1 MSWGIRHLPRIFFSL
16 LGGFAISFG
25 LLWMIQW
32 MLLPKTTALQV
43 EQQHTVMEFVRL
55 KRDSETR
62 LRQRRQP
69 DPEPTPEE
77 NPPPKPEIQQID
89 VAQPAIK
96 APNIAFSIPDLPM
109 SLDGPYIGAIRQGP
123 PDRDFMTISR
133 VPPQY
138 PYRAQRRGIEGWVKV
153 SLLITEQG
161 KVQDVVVV
169 ESKPEGIFDHA
180 AIQAV
185 MKWKFKPRIQD
196 GKPVS
201 VRAEQTVNFKLGGK

>member
-1 MSWGIRHLPRIFFSL
+1 MSRIIRHLPRLFFSL
-16 LGGFAISFG
+16 LGGFAISVG

-32 MLLPKTTALQV
+32 MLLHKTTTLQV
-43 EQQHTVMEFVRL
+43 DEHHTVMEFVRL
-55 KRDSETR
+55 KQESETR
-62 LRQRRQP
+62 VRERQQP

-77 NPPPKPEIQQID
+77 RPPLKPEIQQID
-89 VAQPAIK
+89 VAQPSIQ
-96 APNIAFSIPDLPM
+96 APNIAFSIPDIPM
-109 SLDGPYIGAIRQGP
+109 SLDGPYIGPVRQGP
-123 PDRDFMTISR
+123 ADRDFMAISR

-161 KVQDVVVV
+161 TVQDVVVV
-169 ESKPEGIFDHA
+169 DAEPEGIFDHA

-196 GKPVS
+196 GKPVA